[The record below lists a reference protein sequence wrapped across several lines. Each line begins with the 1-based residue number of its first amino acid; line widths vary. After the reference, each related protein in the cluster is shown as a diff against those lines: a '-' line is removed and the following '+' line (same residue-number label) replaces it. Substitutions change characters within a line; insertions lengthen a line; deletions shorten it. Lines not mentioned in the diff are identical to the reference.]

1 MQATLPFVGAIAVFV
16 GAVPALAQ
24 VTVTASPATSYA
36 ISTTIQGTT
45 STVQQG
51 PGATQHVSRVVGVQ
65 AVAAAG
71 FGWDAGPYAG
81 LPELGTEFTTFL
93 NLSVLAP
100 NCSADKPVSD
110 LLVRLSAPQPTP
122 VSVRLE
128 RAVNLV
134 GTGQLSQFDVDF
146 GDDGTIE
153 MTSTSVLAP
162 VTLMLG
168 PTPIEVR
175 VRSAATLPQ
184 QGVVQLWTRWIILP
198 DGGITVGASQATC
211 DPMIDMWVA
220 PMLAGTG
227 GDVGWLGLYSSV
239 LPQFAVVGLQPLPTP
254 LQLPLPPIGGGPCF
268 LRATPDLVVPLGQAL
283 IPLTIP
289 ASLRPFSFT
298 TQCVSLYGGGLLT
311 GWLQTVDAQ

>member
-1 MQATLPFVGAIAVFV
+1 MQATLPLVGAIVVFC

-24 VTVTASPATSYA
+24 VTVTVSPATSYA

-71 FGWDAGPYAG
+71 FGWDTGPYAG
-81 LPELGTEFTTFL
+81 LLELGTEFTTFL

-110 LLVRLSAPQPTP
+110 LLVRLSAPLPTP
-122 VSVRLE
+122 VRIQLE
-128 RAVNLV
+128 RVVNLV
-134 GTGQLSQFDVDF
+134 GAGQLTQFDVDF

-162 VTLMLG
+162 VALMLG
-168 PTPIEVR
+168 PTPVDVR

-184 QGVVQLWTRWIILP
+184 QGVVQLWTRWSILP
-198 DGGITVGASQATC
+198 DNGVTVQASQSPCEA
-211 DPMIDMWVA
+211 IDMWVA

-227 GDVGWLGLYSSV
+227 GDVAWLGLYSSV

-268 LRATPDLVVPLGQAL
+268 LDASPDLVFPLGQAL

-289 ASLRPFSFT
+289 AAVRPFSFT
-298 TQCVSLYGGGLLT
+298 TQCVSLYGGGLVN